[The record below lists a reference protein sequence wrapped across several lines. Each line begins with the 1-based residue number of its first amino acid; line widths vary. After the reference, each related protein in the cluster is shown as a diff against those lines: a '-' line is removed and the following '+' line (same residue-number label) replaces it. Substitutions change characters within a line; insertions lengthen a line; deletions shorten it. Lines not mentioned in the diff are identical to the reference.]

1 MLPFIPR
8 LLLFLLLAGPALLTP
23 STSTELQLGGQR
35 TPRDTKQDSFKVVIS
50 EGCATQDDASD
61 GSKGGKEIDLVP
73 GSPLVLTHK
82 IKLVPSDSASG
93 SASCGCDADFAPL
106 RERLERLEREV
117 SALRETC
124 GGAEGNCCSSNE
136 SKGAACSI
144 KPETKECPN
153 ECSDQG
159 RCEDGKCACF
169 PGFTGP
175 DCNQSNC
182 PGDCSNNG
190 KCVNGQC
197 VCDPGFTGPDC
208 SLKACPDNCNNHG
221 RCVNGKCV
229 CNSGFTGPSCSDKS
243 CPGNCKKRGLCVNG
257 QCVCNPGFTG
267 HDCSLRSC
275 PDNCNNQGRCVN
287 GKCVC
292 NSGFTGPSCLNKSC
306 PSNCNRRGRCNN
318 GQCVCNPG
326 FAGPDCLKRTCP
338 DNCNDHG
345 RCVNG
350 KCVCNSGFT
359 GADCSEAV
367 CPENCNNRGRCV
379 NGQCVCDDG
388 FTGADCSAKGCPNNC
403 DNRGRCVDGQCV
415 CDDRFTGEDCSE
427 RTCPN
432 DCNDRGR
439 CVNGKC
445 ICDSGFT
452 GDDCSENTCPNNCNN
467 RGRCVNGQCVCE
479 DGFTG
484 PDCSEKTCLNSC
496 NNRGRCVDGQCVCD
510 DRFTGEDCSERT
522 CPNDC
527 NDRGRC
533 VNGKCICDSGFTGD
547 DCSENT
553 CPNNCNNRGRCVNG
567 QCVCEDG
574 FTGADCSAKGCP
586 NSCNNRGR
594 CFRGNCV
601 CRRGFTGPDCSQC
614 QEGMTGP
621 NCDVVM
627 SGVSRLSTQDITDTS
642 VALVWT
648 PPPVQYETYYI
659 TFTSQ
664 KESDQQITAQVEGSL
679 TTYTQTGLAAGQ
691 DFRVSIV
698 GEIDGRRGGESTA
711 EFMTLI
717 SGPTDL
723 KVVKMSSSSAVVQWE
738 PTVGEIDRYRLTIT
752 PNDGAGRRQEMT
764 IPADQNSAQ
773 IQQLEAG
780 RLYDILLVAEKGAS
794 RSAPETTQ
802 VAPGRILPRFPTP
815 ASPPYISK
823 ESTLTIQASLAP
835 TQDVSSIHQDL
846 NPSAQGQIF
855 DQREK
860 TEDVSKAN
868 SDVQDKDSSAPIII
882 ARTKPVVN
890 KMFSINGT
898 SSKPIGKS
906 ILPRKQL
913 HFNAT
918 RVVPRRRP
926 FKKVM
931 EKKNLKP
938 GVPIIRQ
945 SVSDPSIEASSSD
958 RVDKNKAML
967 PGTHSETKIQ
977 SSSKESTAAVDLKGP
992 PHVGIAVHGSDTG
1005 TVQSQEKK
1013 CINKIKVTH
1022 LRLPLK
1028 DRGNGCRGAEAGMVE
1043 KTLSPDLGSPL
1054 SAKPDLDYKPDPLH
1068 KLLKDTFES
1077 MNISTFSVHLSKP
1090 SNLSVNA
1097 DIIGKQILRGLKP
1110 LPSLSSSPTS
1120 SESQSSS
1127 HSSASKT
1134 SHSPAASPSPL
1145 PLSSPSPPSPGL
1157 DASTAGSSSSQ
1168 MYLIISSPSSLPSPP
1183 PSTSLS
1189 LPTTSSSPSRADKFD
1204 SHSTNELS
1212 ESSRSISEPAP
1223 PTDRKP
1229 PPFRE
1234 GGVPRI
1240 NTPKYGIRRR
1250 PYTKFGPFQ
1259 NKTHINSRFRL
1270 PSHRINLSP
1279 EMTAENKH
1287 RPTSELLS
1295 LPSIS
1300 TSEES
1305 SSVKASVP
1313 VKDTSGLKNGTATPD
1328 LSEIEQ
1334 NQKNVQIERQRIA
1347 NRCPPFKKCRF
1358 LKGGPFQNQT
1368 RRIGPL
1374 NRETEPRKEQVVSN
1388 DLTATSAPLLPKGPV
1403 RDADDGGIGTRISS
1417 TSSATEFNRT
1427 LRGRGMPTSH
1437 RPNTKLG
1444 YIPRQVY
1451 HRRLK
1456 NGTQRLPQRPY
1467 NYPPRK
1473 YFPNKE
1479 VNAGSTGNQTGQ
1491 LRSILT
1497 RQNVQHPTHQIP
1509 IREGDQDTAADQID
1523 GQTNVRSQTENL
1535 GTGDRA
1541 VAREEDISGTDSQ
1554 LQEIN
1559 ERGNPGKSNE
1569 TRIQDRPTKQLFPN
1583 SRPSSSVTFP
1593 TRQPAAKTIPAQH
1606 HTHIRHYTG
1615 GSQKSENPKTFES
1628 KTKQTNPTSDLSSSG
1643 VLREPL
1649 DFVGVTNQ
1657 TTDGFTLIW
1666 DSPEGKYKNF
1676 VVTRKEAR
1684 KEEDMEPKEK
1694 VHDYQDSGKE
1704 GGREEEKENRTPNRD
1719 TISKNVG
1726 TEDENRVPESLVTHA
1741 PRIQSK
1747 TIIKPTENEKAFK
1760 KVLPGSARS
1769 FRFEDLPP
1777 QTEYTLTLLGKGPG
1791 VLSRLHKLVIST
1803 GPEPPSNIVF
1813 SKVTEN
1819 SVTVSWTKPK
1829 SNVSG
1834 FKVTYT
1840 HAEDGEPVSV
1850 SLDSKDSTVGLS
1862 KLSPGS
1868 SYEVTVI
1875 STLGLDESD
1884 PVKDFVMALPDPPTH
1899 LRAVNVTDSTA
1910 LLLWRPALAAV
1921 DKYSIVYGAGTGS
1934 EVKVTVSGN
1943 AAEQQLSG
1951 LEGSTTYT
1959 VTVTSQLGSQESS
1972 PATTSFTTTGGSGK
1986 VGEGP
1991 QDLQASNV
1999 TPRTATLS
2007 WKPPSKPVGNYR
2019 LSYRAKDK
2027 EMKEVIVDGSLTQY
2041 NLTRLHPGS
2050 TYTLQL
2056 QAEEG
2061 GQYTS
2066 AISTEFTTGTL
2077 RYPFPTDCSQ
2087 ELLNGIMTS
2096 GEAEIFPQ
2104 GRHGTPVTV
2113 SCDME
2118 TDGGGWTVF
2127 QRRKD
2132 GSENFF
2138 RRWNEYIE
2146 GFGDVNGEFWLG
2158 LASIHNLTAMSRMS
2172 LRVDLRD
2179 GDESVFAQ
2187 YSTFEVAKRNY
2198 KLTVGG
2204 YSGTAGD
2211 SLSYHNNRIF
2221 STKDRDLAPFITR
2234 CAMSY
2239 RGGWWYKNCHEANL
2253 NGLYGVNT
2261 KHQGVIWTTWKGK
2274 DFSVPFTEMK
2284 MRPAAFRPPSRG

>member
-23 STSTELQLGGQR
+23 STSKELQLRGQR
-35 TPRDTKQDSFKVVIS
+35 TPRDTKQDSFKKPVKVVIS
-50 EGCATQDDASD
+50 EGCATQGDASD
-61 GSKGGKEIDLVP
+61 GSKGGKEIDLAP

-82 IKLVPSDSASG
+82 IKLVPSDLASG
-93 SASCGCDADFAPL
+93 SGSCGCDADFAPL

-136 SKGAACSI
+136 SKGAGCSI
-144 KPETKECPN
+144 KPETKECPS

-159 RCEDGKCACF
+159 RCEDGKCVCF

-175 DCNQSNC
+175 DCSQSNC

-190 KCVNGQC
+190 KCVNVQC

-208 SLKACPDNCNNHG
+208 SLRSCPDNCNNQG

-229 CNSGFTGPSCSDKS
+229 CNSGFTGPSCSDES
-243 CPGNCKKRGLCVNG
+243 CPGNCKKRGVCVNG
-257 QCVCNPGFTG
+257 QCVCKPGFTG

-292 NSGFTGPSCLNKSC
+292 NSGFTGPSCSDESC
-306 PSNCNRRGRCNN
+306 PGNCKKRGVCVN

-326 FAGPDCLKRTCP
+326 FTGHDCSLRSCP
-338 DNCNDHG
+338 DNCNNQG

-350 KCVCNSGFT
+350 KCT
-359 GADCSEAV
+359 
-367 CPENCNNRGRCV
+367 
-379 NGQCVCDDG
+379 
-388 FTGADCSAKGCPNNC
+388 
-403 DNRGRCVDGQCV
+403 
-415 CDDRFTGEDCSE
+415 
-427 RTCPN
+427 
-432 DCNDRGR
+432 
-439 CVNGKC
+439 
-445 ICDSGFT
+445 
-452 GDDCSENTCPNNCNN
+452 
-467 RGRCVNGQCVCE
+467 
-479 DGFTG
+479 
-484 PDCSEKTCLNSC
+484 
-496 NNRGRCVDGQCVCD
+496 
-510 DRFTGEDCSERT
+510 
-522 CPNDC
+522 
-527 NDRGRC
+527 
-533 VNGKCICDSGFTGD
+533 CDSGFTGD

-574 FTGADCSAKGCP
+574 FTGADCSVKGCP
-586 NSCNNRGR
+586 NNCNNRGR
-594 CFRGNCV
+594 CFRGSCT

-664 KESDQQITAQVEGSL
+664 KESDQQITAQVEGGL

-691 DFRVSIV
+691 DYRVGIV

-717 SGPTDL
+717 SGPTNL
-723 KVVKMSSSSAVVQWE
+723 RVVKMSSTSAVVQWE

-752 PNDGAGRRQEMT
+752 PNDGAGRSQEMT

-780 RLYDILLVAEKGAS
+780 RLYDILLVAEKGTS

-802 VAPGRILPRFPTP
+802 VVPGKILPRFPTA

-823 ESTLTIQASLAP
+823 ESTLTTQASLAP
-835 TQDVSSIHQDL
+835 NQDVSSIHQDL
-846 NPSAQGQIF
+846 NPSAEGQIF

-868 SDVQDKDSSAPIII
+868 SDVQDKDSSTPIII
-882 ARTKPVVN
+882 ARTKPLVN
-890 KMFSINGT
+890 KMLSINGT
-898 SSKPIGKS
+898 SPKPIGKS

-926 FKKVM
+926 FKKVL

-967 PGTHSETKIQ
+967 PGTDSETKIQ
-977 SSSKESTAAVDLKGP
+977 SSSEESTAAVDLKGP
-992 PHVGIAVHGSDTG
+992 PHVGIAGHGNDTG
-1005 TVQSQEKK
+1005 LV
-1013 CINKIKVTH
+1013 
-1022 LRLPLK
+1022 
-1028 DRGNGCRGAEAGMVE
+1028 
-1043 KTLSPDLGSPL
+1043 
-1054 SAKPDLDYKPDPLH
+1054 
-1068 KLLKDTFES
+1068 
-1077 MNISTFSVHLSKP
+1077 
-1090 SNLSVNA
+1090 
-1097 DIIGKQILRGLKP
+1097 
-1110 LPSLSSSPTS
+1110 
-1120 SESQSSS
+1120 
-1127 HSSASKT
+1127 
-1134 SHSPAASPSPL
+1134 
-1145 PLSSPSPPSPGL
+1145 
-1157 DASTAGSSSSQ
+1157 
-1168 MYLIISSPSSLPSPP
+1168 
-1183 PSTSLS
+1183 
-1189 LPTTSSSPSRADKFD
+1189 
-1204 SHSTNELS
+1204 
-1212 ESSRSISEPAP
+1212 
-1223 PTDRKP
+1223 
-1229 PPFRE
+1229 
-1234 GGVPRI
+1234 
-1240 NTPKYGIRRR
+1240 
-1250 PYTKFGPFQ
+1250 
-1259 NKTHINSRFRL
+1259 
-1270 PSHRINLSP
+1270 SP
-1279 EMTAENKH
+1279 E
-1287 RPTSELLS
+1287 
-1295 LPSIS
+1295 PS
-1300 TSEES
+1300 
-1305 SSVKASVP
+1305 
-1313 VKDTSGLKNGTATPD
+1313 
-1328 LSEIEQ
+1328 
-1334 NQKNVQIERQRIA
+1334 
-1347 NRCPPFKKCRF
+1347 
-1358 LKGGPFQNQT
+1358 
-1368 RRIGPL
+1368 
-1374 NRETEPRKEQVVSN
+1374 
-1388 DLTATSAPLLPKGPV
+1388 
-1403 RDADDGGIGTRISS
+1403 
-1417 TSSATEFNRT
+1417 
-1427 LRGRGMPTSH
+1427 
-1437 RPNTKLG
+1437 
-1444 YIPRQVY
+1444 
-1451 HRRLK
+1451 
-1456 NGTQRLPQRPY
+1456 
-1467 NYPPRK
+1467 
-1473 YFPNKE
+1473 
-1479 VNAGSTGNQTGQ
+1479 
-1491 LRSILT
+1491 
-1497 RQNVQHPTHQIP
+1497 
-1509 IREGDQDTAADQID
+1509 
-1523 GQTNVRSQTENL
+1523 
-1535 GTGDRA
+1535 
-1541 VAREEDISGTDSQ
+1541 
-1554 LQEIN
+1554 
-1559 ERGNPGKSNE
+1559 
-1569 TRIQDRPTKQLFPN
+1569 
-1583 SRPSSSVTFP
+1583 
-1593 TRQPAAKTIPAQH
+1593 
-1606 HTHIRHYTG
+1606 
-1615 GSQKSENPKTFES
+1615 
-1628 KTKQTNPTSDLSSSG
+1628 
-1643 VLREPL
+1643 
-1649 DFVGVTNQ
+1649 
-1657 TTDGFTLIW
+1657 
-1666 DSPEGKYKNF
+1666 KYKNF
-1676 VVTRKEAR
+1676 VVTRKEAG
-1684 KEEDMEPKEK
+1684 KEEDTEPKEK
-1694 VHDYQDSGKE
+1694 EQDYQDSGKE
-1704 GGREEEKENRTPNRD
+1704 GGREEEKKNHTPNRD
-1719 TISKNVG
+1719 TISRNV
-1726 TEDENRVPESLVTHA
+1726 
-1741 PRIQSK
+1741 
-1747 TIIKPTENEKAFK
+1747 
-1760 KVLPGSARS
+1760 ARS

-1884 PVKDFVMALPDPPTH
+1884 PVKDFVMTLPDPPTH

-2019 LSYRAKDK
+2019 LSYQAKDK

-2056 QAEEG
+2056 QAEGG

-2077 RYPFPTDCSQ
+2077 RYPFPADCSQ

-2138 RRWNEYIE
+2138 RRWNEYVE

-2179 GDESVFAQ
+2179 GDESVFAR

-2221 STKDRDLAPFITR
+2221 STKDRDLAPFVTR

-2261 KHQGVIWTTWKGK
+2261 KHQGVIWTAWKGK
-2274 DFSVPFTEMK
+2274 DFSIPFTEMK

>member
-50 EGCATQDDASD
+50 EGCATQGDASD

-136 SKGAACSI
+136 SKGAGCSI

-175 DCNQSNC
+175 DCSQSNC

-221 RCVNGKCV
+221 RCVKGKCV

-379 NGQCVCDDG
+379 NGQCVCEDG

-415 CDDRFTGEDCSE
+415 CDDGFTGEDCSE

-432 DCNDRGR
+432 GCNDRGR

-467 RGRCVNGQCVCE
+467 RGRCVNGQCVCD
-479 DGFTG
+479 DG
-484 PDCSEKTCLNSC
+484 
-496 NNRGRCVDGQCVCD
+496 
-510 DRFTGEDCSERT
+510 FTGEDCSERT
-522 CPNDC
+522 CPNGC

-553 CPNNCNNRGRCVNG
+553 CPN
-567 QCVCEDG
+567 
-574 FTGADCSAKGCP
+574 
-586 NSCNNRGR
+586 SCNNRGR
-594 CFRGNCV
+594 CFRGSCV
-601 CRRGFTGPDCSQC
+601 CRQGFTGPDCSQC

-723 KVVKMSSSSAVVQWE
+723 KVVKMSSTSAVVQWE

-752 PNDGAGRRQEMT
+752 PNDGAGRSQEMT

-802 VAPGRILPRFPTP
+802 VVPGRILPRFPTP

-835 TQDVSSIHQDL
+835 TQDVSSVHQDL
-846 NPSAQGQIF
+846 NPSAEGQIF

-882 ARTKPVVN
+882 ARTKPLVN

-958 RVDKNKAML
+958 RVDKNKTML
-967 PGTHSETKIQ
+967 PGTDSETKIQ
-977 SSSKESTAAVDLKGP
+977 SSSEESTAAVDLKGP
-992 PHVGIAVHGSDTG
+992 PHVGIAGHGSDTG

-1043 KTLSPDLGSPL
+1043 KTLSPDLGSPP
-1054 SAKPDLDYKPDPLH
+1054 SAEPDLDYKPDPLH

-1110 LPSLSSSPTS
+1110 LPSLSSSSTS

-1127 HSSASKT
+1127 HSSASRT

-1168 MYLIISSPSSLPSPP
+1168 MYLIPSSPSSLPSPP

-1189 LPTTSSSPSRADKFD
+1189 LPTTSSSPSRADQFD

-1300 TSEES
+1300 ASEES

-1334 NQKNVQIERQRIA
+1334 NQKNVQIEKQRIA
-1347 NRCPPFKKCRF
+1347 NRCPPFKNCRF

-1388 DLTATSAPLLPKGPV
+1388 DLTATSAPFLPKGPV
-1403 RDADDGGIGTRISS
+1403 RDADDGGVGTRISS

-1427 LRGRGMPTSH
+1427 LRGRGMPSSH

-1523 GQTNVRSQTENL
+1523 GQTNVQSQTENL

-1657 TTDGFTLIW
+1657 TTDGFALIW

-1676 VVTRKEAR
+1676 VVTRKEAG

-1747 TIIKPTENEKAFK
+1747 TIIKPTENEKTFK

-1829 SNVSG
+1829 SPVSG

-1884 PVKDFVMALPDPPTH
+1884 PVKDFVMTLPDPPTH

-1959 VTVTSQLGSQESS
+1959 VTVTSQLGNQESS

-2056 QAEEG
+2056 QAEGG

-2138 RRWNEYIE
+2138 RRWNEYVE

-2261 KHQGVIWTTWKGK
+2261 KHQGVIWTAWKGK

>member
-1 MLPFIPR
+1 MLPFIPC

-23 STSTELQLGGQR
+23 STSKELQLRGQR

-50 EGCATQDDASD
+50 EGCATQGDASD
-61 GSKGGKEIDLVP
+61 GSTGGKEIDLAP

-93 SASCGCDADFAPL
+93 SGSCGCDADFAPL

-136 SKGAACSI
+136 SKGAGCSI
-144 KPETKECPN
+144 KPETKECPS

-159 RCEDGKCACF
+159 RCKDGKCVCF
-169 PGFTGP
+169 PGFSGP
-175 DCNQSNC
+175 DCSQSNC

-190 KCVNGQC
+190 KCVNVQC

-221 RCVNGKCV
+221 RCEKGKCV
-229 CNSGFTGPSCSDKS
+229 CNSGFTGPSCSDES
-243 CPGNCKKRGLCVNG
+243 CPGNCKKRGVCVNG

-306 PSNCNRRGRCNN
+306 PSNCNRRGRCIN

-338 DNCNDHG
+338 DNCNDRG

-388 FTGADCSAKGCPNNC
+388 
-403 DNRGRCVDGQCV
+403 
-415 CDDRFTGEDCSE
+415 FTGEDCSE

-467 RGRCVNGQCVCE
+467 RGRCVNGQCVCD

-484 PDCSEKTCLNSC
+484 ADCSAKGCPNNCNNRGHCVNGQCVCDDGFTGEDCSERTCLNSC
-496 NNRGRCVDGQCVCD
+496 NNRGRCVNGQCVCD
-510 DRFTGEDCSERT
+510 D
-522 CPNDC
+522 
-527 NDRGRC
+527 
-533 VNGKCICDSGFTGD
+533 GFTGA
-547 DCSENT
+547 DCSAKG

-567 QCVCEDG
+567 QCVCDDG
-574 FTGADCSAKGCP
+574 FTDADCSAKSCP
-586 NSCNNRGR
+586 NNCNNRGR
-594 CFRGNCV
+594 CFRGSCA

-659 TFTSQ
+659 TFSSQ
-664 KESDQQITAQVEGSL
+664 KESDQQITAQVEGGL

-691 DFRVSIV
+691 DYRVGIV
-698 GEIDGRRGGESTA
+698 GEIDGRRGRESTA

-717 SGPTDL
+717 SGPTNL
-723 KVVKMSSSSAVVQWE
+723 RVVKMSSTSAVVQWE
-738 PTVGEIDRYRLTIT
+738 PTVGEIDRYHLTVT
-752 PNDGAGRRQEMT
+752 PNDGAGRSQEMT

-773 IQQLEAG
+773 IQRLEAG
-780 RLYDILLVAEKGAS
+780 RLYDILLVAEKDTS

-802 VAPGRILPRFPTP
+802 V
-815 ASPPYISK
+815 
-823 ESTLTIQASLAP
+823 
-835 TQDVSSIHQDL
+835 
-846 NPSAQGQIF
+846 
-855 DQREK
+855 
-860 TEDVSKAN
+860 
-868 SDVQDKDSSAPIII
+868 
-882 ARTKPVVN
+882 
-890 KMFSINGT
+890 
-898 SSKPIGKS
+898 
-906 ILPRKQL
+906 
-913 HFNAT
+913 
-918 RVVPRRRP
+918 VP
-926 FKKVM
+926 
-931 EKKNLKP
+931 
-938 GVPIIRQ
+938 
-945 SVSDPSIEASSSD
+945 
-958 RVDKNKAML
+958 
-967 PGTHSETKIQ
+967 
-977 SSSKESTAAVDLKGP
+977 
-992 PHVGIAVHGSDTG
+992 
-1005 TVQSQEKK
+1005 
-1013 CINKIKVTH
+1013 
-1022 LRLPLK
+1022 
-1028 DRGNGCRGAEAGMVE
+1028 
-1043 KTLSPDLGSPL
+1043 
-1054 SAKPDLDYKPDPLH
+1054 
-1068 KLLKDTFES
+1068 
-1077 MNISTFSVHLSKP
+1077 
-1090 SNLSVNA
+1090 
-1097 DIIGKQILRGLKP
+1097 
-1110 LPSLSSSPTS
+1110 
-1120 SESQSSS
+1120 
-1127 HSSASKT
+1127 
-1134 SHSPAASPSPL
+1134 
-1145 PLSSPSPPSPGL
+1145 
-1157 DASTAGSSSSQ
+1157 
-1168 MYLIISSPSSLPSPP
+1168 
-1183 PSTSLS
+1183 
-1189 LPTTSSSPSRADKFD
+1189 
-1204 SHSTNELS
+1204 
-1212 ESSRSISEPAP
+1212 
-1223 PTDRKP
+1223 
-1229 PPFRE
+1229 
-1234 GGVPRI
+1234 
-1240 NTPKYGIRRR
+1240 
-1250 PYTKFGPFQ
+1250 
-1259 NKTHINSRFRL
+1259 
-1270 PSHRINLSP
+1270 
-1279 EMTAENKH
+1279 
-1287 RPTSELLS
+1287 
-1295 LPSIS
+1295 
-1300 TSEES
+1300 
-1305 SSVKASVP
+1305 
-1313 VKDTSGLKNGTATPD
+1313 
-1328 LSEIEQ
+1328 
-1334 NQKNVQIERQRIA
+1334 
-1347 NRCPPFKKCRF
+1347 
-1358 LKGGPFQNQT
+1358 
-1368 RRIGPL
+1368 
-1374 NRETEPRKEQVVSN
+1374 
-1388 DLTATSAPLLPKGPV
+1388 
-1403 RDADDGGIGTRISS
+1403 
-1417 TSSATEFNRT
+1417 
-1427 LRGRGMPTSH
+1427 
-1437 RPNTKLG
+1437 
-1444 YIPRQVY
+1444 
-1451 HRRLK
+1451 
-1456 NGTQRLPQRPY
+1456 
-1467 NYPPRK
+1467 
-1473 YFPNKE
+1473 
-1479 VNAGSTGNQTGQ
+1479 
-1491 LRSILT
+1491 
-1497 RQNVQHPTHQIP
+1497 
-1509 IREGDQDTAADQID
+1509 
-1523 GQTNVRSQTENL
+1523 
-1535 GTGDRA
+1535 
-1541 VAREEDISGTDSQ
+1541 
-1554 LQEIN
+1554 
-1559 ERGNPGKSNE
+1559 
-1569 TRIQDRPTKQLFPN
+1569 
-1583 SRPSSSVTFP
+1583 
-1593 TRQPAAKTIPAQH
+1593 
-1606 HTHIRHYTG
+1606 
-1615 GSQKSENPKTFES
+1615 
-1628 KTKQTNPTSDLSSSG
+1628 
-1643 VLREPL
+1643 
-1649 DFVGVTNQ
+1649 
-1657 TTDGFTLIW
+1657 
-1666 DSPEGKYKNF
+1666 
-1676 VVTRKEAR
+1676 
-1684 KEEDMEPKEK
+1684 
-1694 VHDYQDSGKE
+1694 
-1704 GGREEEKENRTPNRD
+1704 
-1719 TISKNVG
+1719 
-1726 TEDENRVPESLVTHA
+1726 
-1741 PRIQSK
+1741 
-1747 TIIKPTENEKAFK
+1747 
-1760 KVLPGSARS
+1760 
-1769 FRFEDLPP
+1769 
-1777 QTEYTLTLLGKGPG
+1777 
-1791 VLSRLHKLVIST
+1791 

-1829 SNVSG
+1829 SPVSG

-1884 PVKDFVMALPDPPTH
+1884 PVKDFVMTLPDPPTH
-1899 LRAVNVTDSTA
+1899 LGAVNVTDSTA

-1959 VTVTSQLGSQESS
+1959 ITVTSQLGSRESS

-2019 LSYRAKDK
+2019 LSYQAKDK

-2041 NLTRLHPGS
+2041 NLTGLHPGS

-2056 QAEEG
+2056 QAEGG

-2087 ELLNGIMTS
+2087 ELLNGIVTS

-2138 RRWNEYIE
+2138 RRWNEYVE

-2158 LASIHNLTAMSRMS
+2158 LTSIHNLTAMSRMS

-2211 SLSYHNNRIF
+2211 SLSYHNHRIF

-2253 NGLYGVNT
+2253 NGLYGINT
-2261 KHQGVIWTTWKGK
+2261 KHQGVIWTAWKGK

-2284 MRPAAFRPPSRG
+2284 LRPAAFRPPSRG